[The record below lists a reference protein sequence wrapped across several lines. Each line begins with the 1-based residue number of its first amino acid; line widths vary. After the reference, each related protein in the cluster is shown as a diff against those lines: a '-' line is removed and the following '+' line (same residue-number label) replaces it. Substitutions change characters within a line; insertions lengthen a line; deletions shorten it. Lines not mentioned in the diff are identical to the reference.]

1 MFKIE
6 SIKLNHI
13 EESQEYHFL
22 KHTFIYGNNSSG
34 KTALTKALNY
44 VLGSSDKT
52 LVYQGLDN
60 IDSYEVLLTNG
71 NTKRWMK
78 RDLSRG
84 FFYKITDK
92 SEYTQVSFEKYKEII
107 ESILNNNNNDNE
119 TDFKEIYA
127 EVFEEKPTFR
137 VLNFLNFIEEKGLG
151 DLDNVFTKAR
161 NLQNYFRIRDLMR
174 YFFDFQNI
182 KALYDVRKK
191 LKAKEAEFAQYQ
203 SEASKK
209 NDIINLQ
216 KELFSELSIKYVNN
230 KNDNYKALRNFKN
243 NYLRDSLPNKQDYV
257 YLLKQSLSLSEE
269 IKMYKFMSNQNKKMV
284 DRKKR
289 ISKLLETF
297 QEISSKSE
305 QYHEYTRFIE
315 EKLTQLRDES
325 IILKSVDYNAIIQEI
340 QDEKE
345 KIDADLKQLKASA
358 GKNSLEDTLAKIGM
372 LEKTFK
378 DFDAHKF
385 DEIEKLQQ
393 EIKEL
398 KEEVKNIQ
406 KCYSEEVIV
415 DFNQKLT
422 DTYKTFSLDIPYLK
436 EDLKKKN
443 FKMNFNPFKIV
454 LSIKFDTDGSEQNT
468 IPGSMARQTHMQILT
483 YLEMFRLLA
492 NNFAGFPYLPVLIMD
507 SVNQPMQSDSF
518 SKIYPRILE
527 IADEIGLQTIFLSKE
542 QIAGIP
548 ADIDISNGLNPFH
561 DKSK

>member
-6 SIKLNHI
+6 SIKLNHR

-107 ESILNNNNNDNE
+107 ESILSNSDNE
-119 TDFKEIYA
+119 IDFKEIYA

-151 DLDNVFTKAR
+151 DLDNVFTKAK

-182 KALYDVRKK
+182 KALYDVKK
-191 LKAKEAEFAQYQ
+191 NLKAKEAEFAQYQ

-216 KELFSELSIKYVNN
+216 KELFSELSIKYVNS

-257 YLLKQSLSLSEE
+257 YRLKQSLSLAEE
-269 IKMYKFMSNQNKKMV
+269 IKMYKFMANQNKKMV

-305 QYHEYTRFIE
+305 QYNEYTRFIE

-325 IILKSVDYNAIIQEI
+325 IILQSVDYNAIIQEI
-340 QDEKE
+340 QNEKE

-378 DFDAHKF
+378 DFETYNF
-385 DEIEKLQQ
+385 NEIEELEK

-398 KEEVKNIQ
+398 KEKIKDTQ
-406 KCYSEEVIV
+406 KRYNEKVIV

-422 DTYKTFSLDIPYLK
+422 DTYKTFPYDISYVK
-436 EDLKKKN
+436 EDLEKED
-443 FKMNFNPFKIV
+443 FEITFNPFKVV
-454 LSIKFDTDGSEQNT
+454 LSIQFKVDGSEQNT
-468 IPGSMARQTHMQILT
+468 RPGSMARQTHMQMLT

-492 NNFAGFPYLPVLIMD
+492 NNFVGFPYLPVLIMD

-527 IADEIGLQTIFLSKE
+527 IADEIGIQTIFLSKE
-542 QIAGIP
+542 QIAGIS
-548 ADIDISNGLNPFH
+548 ADIDISTNGLNPFH
-561 DKSK
+561 DKTK